1 MLELSVL
8 YQKFYPKLV
17 YLLLSSRG
25 SLLDLQI
32 RKLFSYINQHPN
44 SEPPFF
50 TCFFKWE
57 SAKSTVSF
65 FFLCIYI
72 LLQIICSPK
81 MTSLY
86 FWLLIIPCVLVDAR
100 KLISKEACNR
110 EKWGYTTYGCK

>member
-65 FFLCIYI
+65 FFMYI
-72 LLQIICSPK
+72 
-81 MTSLY
+81 
-86 FWLLIIPCVLVDAR
+86 
-100 KLISKEACNR
+100 
-110 EKWGYTTYGCK
+110 YTTSNNLFTKNDKFVLLATNNSLCFGRC